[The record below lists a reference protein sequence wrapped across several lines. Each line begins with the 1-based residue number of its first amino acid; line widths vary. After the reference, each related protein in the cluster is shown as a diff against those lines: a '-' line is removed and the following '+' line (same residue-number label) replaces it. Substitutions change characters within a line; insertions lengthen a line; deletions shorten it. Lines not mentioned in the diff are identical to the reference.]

1 MKNKKLYF
9 GNTNLGFM
17 QGRLVN
23 SPYGKIQC
31 FPAKEWKSEFKL
43 ATKINLNLIEWT
55 VNFANLGYNPVLYKN
70 KLNEI
75 IIQKKKNK
83 IDIKSLTCDYFMEKP
98 FFKSK
103 KNKNLIINNLKKLIK
118 NSEILNIKYFIIPLV
133 DNASIKNKK
142 HEDMI
147 VNLFDKLL
155 KFSFKKINIL
165 FESDYTPKNLDRFIR
180 RFKSKRI
187 GINYDCGNS
196 ASLGYNFDDEKI
208 YFKYIKNVHIK
219 DRVYK
224 GETVRLGRGD
234 ANLFK
239 ILKYFKKKK
248 YKGNFIFQTARS
260 INEDHAKELLINK
273 KYLLNLK
280 I

>member
-1 MKNKKLYF
+1 MKKKKYF
-9 GNTNLGFM
+9 TKNNLGFM
-17 QGRLVN
+17 QGRLVD

-31 FPAKEWKSEFKL
+31 FPNKEWKSELKL
-43 ATKINLNLIEWT
+43 ASKIELNLMEWT
-55 VNFANLGYNPVLYKN
+55 VNSINIINNPILYKN

-75 IIQKKKNK
+75 IFQKKKNK
-83 IDIKSLTCDYFMEKP
+83 INIKSLTCDYFMEKP

-103 KNKNLIINNLKKLIK
+103 KNKNLIIDNLKKLIK

-165 FESDYTPKNLDRFIR
+165 FESDYSPKNLDRFIR

-196 ASLGYNFDDEKI
+196 ASLGYDFDDEKI

-248 YKGNFIFQTARS
+248 YKGNFILQTARC
-260 INEDHAKELLINK
+260 INKDHLKELLINK

>member
-1 MKNKKLYF
+1 MKKKKYF
-9 GNTNLGFM
+9 TKNNLGFM
-17 QGRLVN
+17 QGRLVD

-31 FPAKEWKSEFKL
+31 FPNKEWKSELKL
-43 ATKINLNLIEWT
+43 ASKTELNLMEWT
-55 VNFANLGYNPVLYKN
+55 VNSINLIHNPILYKN
-70 KLNEI
+70 RLNEI
-75 IIQKKKNK
+75 IFQKKKYK
-83 IDIKSLTCDYFMEKP
+83 INIKSLTCDYFMEKP

-103 KNKNLIINNLKKLIK
+103 KQQNYLINTIKKLIK

-133 DNASIKNKK
+133 DNASIKSKR

-155 KFSFKKINIL
+155 KFSFKKIYIL
-165 FESDYTPKNLDRFIR
+165 FESDYSPKNLYRFIR

-219 DRVYK
+219 DRLYK
-224 GETVRLGRGD
+224 GKTVRLGRGD
-234 ANLFK
+234 AKLLK

-248 YKGNFIFQTARS
+248 YTGNYIFQTARCKNKS
-260 INEDHAKELLINK
+260 HIKELLVNK